1 MLHSQSQFLFFLNY
15 LICIMIKVQF
25 LVFTVL
31 YLITVV
37 DWKFEMQIAEAAAKL
52 ESCYDFMEALCFFC
66 QLK

>member
-1 MLHSQSQFLFFLNY
+1 
-15 LICIMIKVQF
+15 MIKVQF